1 METEKLDITTL
12 NIQEIKI
19 NNENEIFM
27 IKSSEKELIK
37 KNKLLCKD
45 LIPFLPLPYSPED
58 TSSSST
64 NSALLPYISGT
75 KFLLYNPD
83 LNEDELYSFMK
94 CPEKYSFLDI
104 VNMSTVLSCSSEVI
118 EVVGPKA
125 SYLKDELT
133 LFVIQKE

>member
-27 IKSSEKELIK
+27 IKSSEKELIE

-45 LIPFLPLPYSPED
+45 LIPFLPSSP
-58 TSSSST
+58 TSSSSPSSNT
-64 NSALLPYISGT
+64 HPIFSDT
-75 KFLLYNPD
+75 KLLLYNPE

-104 VNMSTVLSCSSEVI
+104 VNLTSVLSCRAEVI
-118 EVVGPKA
+118 DVVGPKV
-125 SYLKDELT
+125 SFLKEELT
-133 LFVIQKE
+133 LFVIQTE